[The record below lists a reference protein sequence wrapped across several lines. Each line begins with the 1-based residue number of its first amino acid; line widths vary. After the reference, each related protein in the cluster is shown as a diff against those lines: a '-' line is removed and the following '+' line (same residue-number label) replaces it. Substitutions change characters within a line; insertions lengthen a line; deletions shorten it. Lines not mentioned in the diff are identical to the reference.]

1 MSLRCRGE
9 NGEAGSARQAFM
21 LAGAKINLESKSQ
34 TDALALPQAA
44 RFRGSEGAAGENER
58 DF

>member
-1 MSLRCRGE
+1 
-9 NGEAGSARQAFM
+9 M
-21 LAGAKINLESKSQ
+21 LAGAKINLEAKSQ
-34 TDALALPQAA
+34 TDELALPQAA